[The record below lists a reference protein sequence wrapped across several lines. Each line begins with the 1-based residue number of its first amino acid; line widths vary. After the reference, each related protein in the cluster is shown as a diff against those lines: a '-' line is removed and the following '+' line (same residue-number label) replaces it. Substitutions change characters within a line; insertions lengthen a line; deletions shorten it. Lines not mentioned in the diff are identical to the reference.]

1 MADEKPVEKQE
12 NPKPTEGEPKQKQP
26 ETGRNNNLL
35 GWMIM
40 AAVVIFCAGGGLGLS
55 RLLAG
60 VFNKGEQVTSA
71 GKHGGGEKEKSK
83 ETKKAHGEEKDE
95 KGESAE
101 SKIWYYDLDPVIAN
115 LNEPGATRYIR
126 AVVTLQISPDLSP
139 EKGKAL
145 LDEKKP
151 LLINW
156 LNIFFA
162 GLSIED
168 VRGDKNQK
176 IIQSQIL
183 DSFNEKLFPDA
194 KPQIAGILF
203 KEFAVQ

>member
-12 NPKPTEGEPKQKQP
+12 TSKSAEGEAKPEQPKTSGSNGLP
-26 ETGRNNNLL
+26 
-35 GWMIM
+35 GWIIM
-40 AAVVIFCAGGGLGLS
+40 AVVVIVCAGGGFGLS
-55 RLLAG
+55 RLLGG
-60 VFNKGEQVTSA
+60 VTSKTKETAAAGEQKPA
-71 GKHGGGEKEKSK
+71 EEKKSK
-83 ETKKAHGEEKDE
+83 EEKKAGE
-95 KGESAE
+95 KGEPTE
-101 SKIWYYDLDPVIAN
+101 PKIWYHDLDPVIAN
-115 LNEPGATRYIR
+115 LNEPGVTRYIR
-126 AVVTLQISPDLSP
+126 VIVTLQIAADLP
-139 EKGKAL
+139 QEKSKAFL
-145 LDEKKP
+145 EEKKP

-156 LNIFFA
+156 LNLFFA

-194 KPQIAGILF
+194 KPQIIGVLF

>member
-12 NPKPTEGEPKQKQP
+12 SLKPAEGEAKPEQPK
-26 ETGRNNNLL
+26 TGGGGML
-35 GWMIM
+35 GWIIM
-40 AAVVIFCAGGGLGLS
+40 AVVVIVCAGGGFGLS
-55 RLLAG
+55 RLFGG
-60 VFNKGEQVTSA
+60 VSS
-71 GKHGGGEKEKSK
+71 KHKETAAAGEKKPAEEKKS
-83 ETKKAHGEEKDE
+83 KDE
-95 KGESAE
+95 KKGDEKGGPTE
-101 SKIWYYDLDPVIAN
+101 PRIWYYDLEPVIAN
-115 LNEPGATRYIR
+115 LNEPGVTRYIR
-126 AVVTLQISPDLSP
+126 VVVTLQISSDLSQ
-139 EKGKAL
+139 EKGKAFFE
-145 LDEKKP
+145 EKKP

-162 GLSIED
+162 GLSVED

-194 KPQIAGILF
+194 KSQIVSVLF

>member
-1 MADEKPVEKQE
+1 MADEKTAEKQE
-12 NPKPTEGEPKQKQP
+12 NPKKTENGTKP
-26 ETGRNNNLL
+26 EQTRPGKSNSLFS
-35 GWMIM
+35 WIIM
-40 AAVVIFCAGGGLGLS
+40 AVAVVVCAGTGFGLS

-60 VFNKGEQVTSA
+60 VTNKKEQTASA
-71 GKHGGGEKEKSK
+71 KEQKGAEAKKS
-83 ETKKAHGEEKDE
+83 TEEKKPNE
-95 KGESAE
+95 KGSSAE
-101 SKIWYYDLDPVIAN
+101 SIKIWYYDLDPVIAN

-126 AVVTLQISPDLSP
+126 AVVTLQIAAELTP
-139 EKGKAL
+139 EKGKAF

-162 GLSIED
+162 GLNIED

-194 KPQIAGILF
+194 KPQVAGILF

>member
-1 MADEKPVEKQE
+1 MAV
-12 NPKPTEGEPKQKQP
+12 
-26 ETGRNNNLL
+26 
-35 GWMIM
+35 
-40 AAVVIFCAGGGLGLS
+40 AVVVCASAGFGLS

-60 VFNKGEQVTSA
+60 VTNKKEQTASA
-71 GKHGGGEKEKSK
+71 KEQKG
-83 ETKKAHGEEKDE
+83 AEEKKSTEEKKPNE
-95 KGESAE
+95 KGSSAE
-101 SKIWYYDLDPVIAN
+101 STKIWYYDLDPVIAN

-126 AVVTLQISPDLSP
+126 AVVTLQIAAELTP
-139 EKGKAL
+139 EKGKAF

-194 KPQIAGILF
+194 KPQVAGILF

>member
-1 MADEKPVEKQE
+1 MADEKTAEKQE
-12 NPKPTEGEPKQKQP
+12 NPKKTENGTKP
-26 ETGRNNNLL
+26 EQTKAEKNNQLL
-35 GWMIM
+35 SWIIM
-40 AAVVIFCAGGGLGLS
+40 AVAVVVCASAGFGLS

-60 VFNKGEQVTSA
+60 VTNKKEQTASA
-71 GKHGGGEKEKSK
+71 KEQKG
-83 ETKKAHGEEKDE
+83 AEEKKSTEEKKPNE
-95 KGESAE
+95 KGSSAE
-101 SKIWYYDLDPVIAN
+101 STKIWYYDLDPVIAN

-126 AVVTLQISPDLSP
+126 AVVTLQIAAELTP
-139 EKGKAL
+139 EKGKAF

-194 KPQIAGILF
+194 KPQVAGILF
-203 KEFAVQ
+203 REFAVQ